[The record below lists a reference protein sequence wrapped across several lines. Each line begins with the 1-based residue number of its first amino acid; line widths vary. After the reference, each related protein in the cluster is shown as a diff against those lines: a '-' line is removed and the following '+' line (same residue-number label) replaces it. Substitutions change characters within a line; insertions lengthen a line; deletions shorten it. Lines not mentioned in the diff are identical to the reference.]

1 MDSKFSSLPDYPA
14 LKKLAAALWE
24 QDSTFHGAAVMVGAG
39 FSRAGASTGEAHRT
53 LPLWHDFSRILAA
66 DLASPSLDPLR
77 LAEEYD
83 AYFGKQALHELIKK
97 EVNDTAW
104 NPGELH
110 RLLLN
115 LPWTDVLTTNWDT
128 LLERASKDV
137 HEPVYS
143 LVSRQ
148 DDLSNARAPRIIK
161 LHGTI
166 DVTHELIFTQEDYRK
181 YPQQHAAFVNVARQV
196 FIENELCLL
205 GFSGEDPNFLQW
217 AGWVRDNLADRSR
230 RIYLVGALALNAAK
244 RRYLES
250 INVAPID
257 LHDLVAHFDDAD
269 MRHREATALFL
280 QYLHQVKPAP
290 AWDWRPKNARRAP
303 SPEHDTQQAYH
314 DSAAAARILN
324 DQLPALADDRLAYP
338 GWLIPPATVRR
349 DLDNQIPAPGVS
361 PGALSQMSSDN
372 RAKLLYEII
381 WLHDKTYEVLPHWL
395 LQALLSVCDPD
406 KPCVLSKKQQLE
418 VAAALLKNTR
428 MVNDVESLAAMS
440 TAILEKGAKY
450 WPDGLT
456 ELAYH
461 RAIVARDTFDYAVL
475 KENVDKMDG
484 SDPVW
489 ALRKAALLAE
499 LCEFEASESLVAGAY
514 RELLVQHRHD
524 QHSLSLFSRLAWA
537 HWIKRG
543 IDRTSFKV
551 DRSSPARYQQKKCYP
566 ADHLEQL
573 QRCIDEALVRQH
585 EKQQVQPLFEPGR
598 YRDNA
603 QRIILRHELHPFAL
617 FDRMAIMA
625 GLPLRWKNMGF
636 LVKQA
641 ETLTQMDDID
651 DVYRIQLAIRAAKSH
666 DSAVLN
672 TVFSRI
678 TIACMRQDVIDDLL
692 AQCEKAIAYWRQAL
706 KTPLSQTHSHVM
718 ERLSVFIEVMARVSV
733 RVTSEQAKQIFQLAL
748 TLCKDPDIQHDTL
761 QIPLT
766 HLAEFSLASIPE
778 SEHPRV
784 LPLALQFPLSGEI
797 TIKGH
802 PRRHGWVNPVIE
814 FPGERPQDPALERRI
829 AEIISHINV
838 LPSNPG
844 SALLRM
850 LPLLAQGF
858 LTHTERQKIA
868 ENIWGAEP
876 DYKALPPTGL
886 LRSVLLEIPSPD
898 PAAVNVLIRKY
909 LFGARGEDAFS
920 EDRLLSIV
928 NAAMMEKHPERP
940 TAEEALDAFN
950 HMIMWRPAD
959 DEDFLGYRR
968 QEEERR
974 SGSLGK
980 ALAHSIVPALS
991 PSMLTEENFSK
1002 LLDALDAWKMPA
1014 LLVTLTCFAHGNAC
1028 FADRV
1033 ERIIRH
1039 NLHAKDANCVAQA
1052 SYALLAWR
1060 EKAASAAT
1068 SRLLTRMLFVIS
1080 AHHLTG
1086 LQALLWT
1093 AHALLEKDF
1102 LTEGHID
1109 LLAEN
1114 LPIIFDSAA
1123 YENIPSTSRES
1134 VSISF
1139 VRTGCVRLA
1148 SAILKRRRGLHPEL
1162 ERIINDAARDPLP
1175 EVRFAECNRG

>member
-24 QDSTFHGAAVMVGAG
+24 QDGTFHGAAVMVGAG

-66 DLASPSLDPLR
+66 DLASSSLDPLR

-83 AYFGKQALHELIKK
+83 AYFGKQTLHELIKK
-97 EVNDTAW
+97 EVNDAAW

-143 LVSRQ
+143 VVFRQ

-324 DQLPALADDRLAYP
+324 DQLLALADDRLAYP

-603 QRIILRHELHPFAL
+603 QRIILRHELHPFTC

-651 DVYRIQLAIRAAKSH
+651 DVHRIQLAIRAAKSH

-672 TVFSRI
+672 RVFSRI

-718 ERLSVFIEVMARVSV
+718 ER
-733 RVTSEQAKQIFQLAL
+733 
-748 TLCKDPDIQHDTL
+748 
-761 QIPLT
+761 
-766 HLAEFSLASIPE
+766 
-778 SEHPRV
+778 
-784 LPLALQFPLSGEI
+784 
-797 TIKGH
+797 
-802 PRRHGWVNPVIE
+802 
-814 FPGERPQDPALERRI
+814 
-829 AEIISHINV
+829 
-838 LPSNPG
+838 
-844 SALLRM
+844 
-850 LPLLAQGF
+850 
-858 LTHTERQKIA
+858 QKIA

-898 PAAVNVLIRKY
+898 PAAVNVLIREY

-950 HMIMWRPAD
+950 HMVMWRPAD

-1002 LLDALDAWKMPA
+1002 LLDAFDAWKTPA
-1014 LLVTLTCFAHGNAC
+1014 LLVTLTCFAYGNAC

-1033 ERIIRH
+1033 ERIIRQK
-1039 NLHAKDANCVAQA
+1039 LHAKDANCVAQA

-1068 SRLLTRMLFVIS
+1068 SRLLTRMVFVIS

-1093 AHALLEKDF
+1093 AHALLEKGF
-1102 LTEGHID
+1102 LAEEHID

-1123 YENIPSTSRES
+1123 YENIPSASRES

-1175 EVRFAECNRG
+1175 EVRFAERNRG